1 MRYRFRGR
9 WRAGC
14 LERERSH
21 NFGFHPNLLSD
32 LGDLQHNACGLR
44 VPRSVSVGR
53 SEERDLL
60 EVPGH
65 ERYRAIMF
73 RVESGDL
80 VLDDLKVTFGDDSSF
95 GTAIERNR

>member
-1 MRYRFRGR
+1 MLGPPCRWLTPTASKLARTGTPPFSQCGEVFALNMRYRFRGR
-9 WRAGC
+9 WRADC

-53 SEERDLL
+53 SD
-60 EVPGH
+60 V
-65 ERYRAIMF
+65 
-73 RVESGDL
+73 
-80 VLDDLKVTFGDDSSF
+80 
-95 GTAIERNR
+95 